1 MGKVPRRTR
10 AFCLGLL
17 LMAGCAEP
25 SAPERL
31 LARGAETHYELRL
44 GGALRGRLTVRRK
57 VQGDSLTIAIV
68 STVDPP
74 GGGRLQTERHY
85 RYRLAPPHELLQ
97 GQQRV
102 KLPQG
107 ALFRQPLHI
116 GLLHG

>member
-44 GGALRGRLTVRRK
+44 GGPLGRLTVRRK

-68 STVDPP
+68 STVDPRGWPVADRAPLSLPP
-74 GGGRLQTERHY
+74 GA
-85 RYRLAPPHELLQ
+85 AP
-97 GQQRV
+97 
-102 KLPQG
+102 
-107 ALFRQPLHI
+107 
-116 GLLHG
+116 